1 MKFLRIF
8 GLFVAILGIVT
19 IITGPQPA
27 VAAEYTMKMGHVGSG
42 APFSKPNE
50 AMLAIKDPIERLS
63 GGRIEV
69 QIYPSGQMGN
79 FRESLEMVQ
88 NNTLEV
94 AMTTVGGIAAFFP
107 EFQVTDLPYH
117 LSNEYVAEWF
127 SQSPFWAEIGAAV
140 LKKTGNI
147 RWMGGGRGGYRHFIT
162 AKKEVK
168 VASDLKGVKMRTINS
183 DMQQEFVRSLG
194 ANPTPV
200 PWGEVYTSL
209 STGVVEGIKNDC
221 SDIVT
226 FKMPVKYIILDSH
239 VPIYDFIW
247 ISDKWLKSLPA
258 DLQRVVAEGIRSG
271 VRYEDNYW
279 KWAARN
285 FRSQFVKK
293 MKGKITVPTQ
303 AQMDTFLPAK
313 EHMRKWFVKQYP
325 DGEYWLKKF
334 DEGLAW
340 AHDKMN
346 TEYKPYITY

>member
-1 MKFLRIF
+1 MRHFRIC
-8 GLFVAILGIVT
+8 GLVMAILGVAGFIV
-19 IITGPQPA
+19 GSQPA
-27 VAAEYTMKMGHVGSG
+27 VAAEYVMKMAHVGS
-42 APFSKPNE
+42 AAAFSKPHE

-88 NNTLEV
+88 NNTLEA

-107 EFQVTDLPYH
+107 EFQVSDLPYH
-117 LSNEYVAEWF
+117 LSNEYVAERF

-147 RWMGGGRGGYRHFIT
+147 RWMGAGRGGYRHFIT
-162 AKKEVK
+162 AKKQIK
-168 VASDLKGVKMRTINS
+168 TAADLKGVKMRTINS
-183 DMQQEFVRSLG
+183 DLQQEFVRSLG

-247 ISDKWLKSLPA
+247 VSDKWLKSLPA
-258 DLQRVVAEGIRSG
+258 DLQRVVAEGIRAG
-271 VRYEDNYW
+271 CRYEDNYW

-293 MKGKITVPTQ
+293 MGGKITVPTKE
-303 AQMDTFLPAK
+303 QMDSFLPAK
-313 EHMRKWFVKQYP
+313 EHMRKWFVKQYK

-334 DEGLAW
+334 DAALDAVEKEM
-340 AHDKMN
+340 DN
-346 TEYKPYITY
+346 DYKTYLTY